1 MVIRSPGR
9 IAIGDHVMMDDH
21 VVLDAKGST
30 SSIELGSRILV
41 GRHTIL
47 SCHDASITIGDRVSI
62 GPFCC
67 FASKRSIAIGSCVSI
82 GSGVQLMAG
91 THAFDDL
98 ETPIIQQ
105 TRISKGIVVEDN
117 VWLGMGAKILDGV
130 TIGRNSIVGVDS
142 VVSRDVAPG
151 TVVLGNPAR
160 VIQQRKAGSA
170 E

>member
-1 MVIRSPGR
+1 
-9 IAIGDHVMMDDH
+9 
-21 VVLDAKGST
+21 
-30 SSIELGSRILV
+30 
-41 GRHTIL
+41 
-47 SCHDASITIGDRVSI
+47 
-62 GPFCC
+62 
-67 FASKRSIAIGSCVSI
+67 
-82 GSGVQLMAG
+82 MAG